1 MRVIRFPGAA
11 DADYRGPARP
21 AAGEEIDA
29 ALNGE
34 VSGADA
40 DVLRSLRED
49 VRALAVAVD
58 PDFERE
64 LQARV
69 AEWGRQARAPR
80 PGLRARFAALQ
91 ARLSG
96 TRGRLFAVGGAGA
109 AVAAVV
115 LLLAFSLSGGNGSH
129 SGARSSAVV
138 AERAESAS
146 GKHKSRPA
154 FGDLEKSAARS
165 AGSAQQESTANQP
178 DVLGTGAAAAGP
190 VAAGPA
196 QPAPGRL
203 QQLGASVALAAH
215 GGEGVQEAA
224 DAVSR
229 LASGDGGYVESSHV
243 QVRQGG
249 GPSEAQ
255 LHLSIPSAKLSA
267 AIAALGRIAPVR
279 AVSQESQDIT
289 SSYDNARRRLS
300 DDEAVRRALL
310 RALAAATTEGRI
322 DSLRERLA
330 SNREALSGDRARL
343 HSISHTAATSQLE
356 VTITGGA
363 AAASHSGTLD
373 RGLDDAGHVLAVAA
387 AVALVAL
394 AVLVPLALLALL
406 LEALRRT
413 WQRRR
418 REAALDS

>member
-1 MRVIRFPGAA
+1 MKVLRFPGAA
-11 DADYRGPARP
+11 GADYRGPADP

-34 VSGADA
+34 LAGAEPA
-40 DVLRSLRED
+40 ELRALRED
-49 VRALAVAVD
+49 VRVLAAPID
-58 PDFERE
+58 EDFERE

-69 AEWGRQARAPR
+69 AEWAAQRHAPR
-80 PGLRARFAALQ
+80 PGLRARVAALR
-91 ARLSG
+91 APLSR
-96 TRGRLFAVGGAGA
+96 TPGRLLAVGGVGTLL
-109 AVAAVV
+109 AVV
-115 LLLAFSLSGGNGSH
+115 LLVVVLQGGGGGGGVHPLTALPASGP
-129 SGARSSAVV
+129 ATTAQKSSAK
-138 AERAESAS
+138 AQAAPAAPQFQQQPSIPAS
-146 GKHKSRPA
+146 SQT
-154 FGDLEKSAARS
+154 LSS
-165 AGSAQQESTANQP
+165 
-178 DVLGTGAAAAGP
+178 GTS
-190 VAAGPA
+190 
-196 QPAPGRL
+196 APGRL
-203 QQLGASVALAAH
+203 QQLGASVSLAAH
-215 GGEGVQEAA
+215 GGEGVQQAA

-255 LHLSIPSAKLSA
+255 LHLSLPSAQLSS

-310 RALAAATTEGRI
+310 HALAVATTQGRI
-322 DSLRERLA
+322 DSLREQLA
-330 SNREALSGDRARL
+330 SNREALSGDRSRL

-356 VTITGGA
+356 VTITGGGSV
-363 AAASHSGTLD
+363 ASQSGTLD

-406 LEALRRT
+406 LDALRRT

>member
-11 DADYRGPARP
+11 DADYGGPARP

-91 ARLSG
+91 ARISG
-96 TRGRLFAVGGAGA
+96 TRARLLAVGGAGA
-109 AVAAVV
+109 AVAVV
-115 LLLAFSLSGGNGSH
+115 ILAIALSVGGG
-129 SGARSSAVV
+129 GATPREAQSNSSP
-138 AERAESAS
+138 AS
-146 GKHKSRPA
+146 G
-154 FGDLEKSAARS
+154 E
-165 AGSAQQESTANQP
+165 GSAQTSKQSENHSFEPLQTGSAGRAQQKSTASQP
-178 DVLGTGAAAAGP
+178 AVLGAGAASAGP
-190 VAAGPA
+190 VAAATG

-215 GGEGVQEAA
+215 GGQGVQEAA

-267 AIAALGRIAPVR
+267 AIAALGRIAPLR

-322 DSLRERLA
+322 ESLRERLA